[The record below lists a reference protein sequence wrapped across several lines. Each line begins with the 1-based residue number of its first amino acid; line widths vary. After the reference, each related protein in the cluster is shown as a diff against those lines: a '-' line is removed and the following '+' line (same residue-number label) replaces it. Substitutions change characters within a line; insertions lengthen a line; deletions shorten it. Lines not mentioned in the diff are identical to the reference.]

1 MKPFVAAFV
10 IAVVAPIAAAQQQAP
25 RADPTDSAAPVPALN
40 YNSAFAGYRGY
51 REEPLAPWRGVN
63 EEVTR
68 AGGHFG
74 IFGGGQKGHDSSK
87 PAAKPAAPKPDSSLE
102 PAPTTPGGGHRH

>member
-1 MKPFVAAFV
+1 MKPFFAAFV
-10 IAVVAPIAAAQQQAP
+10 IAVVAPIASAQQHAP
-25 RADPTDSAAPVPALN
+25 RPDPANPAAAVPALN

-87 PAAKPAAPKPDSSLE
+87 PAAKPAAPKPEPSSK
-102 PAPTTPGGGHRH
+102 PAPSSGGGHHQ